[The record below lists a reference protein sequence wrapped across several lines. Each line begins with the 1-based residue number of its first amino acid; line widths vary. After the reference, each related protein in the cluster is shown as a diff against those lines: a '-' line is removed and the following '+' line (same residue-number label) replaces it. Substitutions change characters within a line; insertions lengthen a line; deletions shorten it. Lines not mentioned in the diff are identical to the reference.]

1 MYQLEEAA
9 DGEWLLCLVVC
20 RAPAGVVV
28 WELKGSLRSMIPLKA
43 REIWTDEVNRRN
55 HEESW

>member
-9 DGEWLLCLVVC
+9 DGEWLLCLDVC

-28 WELKGSLRSMIPLKA
+28 WELKGSLGAMITMET
-43 REIWTDEVNRRN
+43 REIWTDEVNRRKY
-55 HEESW
+55 EESW